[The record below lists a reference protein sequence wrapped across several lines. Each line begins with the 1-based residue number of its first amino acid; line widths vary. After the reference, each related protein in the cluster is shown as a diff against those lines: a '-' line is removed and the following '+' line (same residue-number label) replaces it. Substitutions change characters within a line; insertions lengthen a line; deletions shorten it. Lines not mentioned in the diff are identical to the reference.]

1 MTKKNFNKIKT
12 KNDITTFVIFLNT
25 IGMNELQ
32 NNKNILLAEEFPPE
46 HRIKVSIPDFPIN
59 FECIFNC
66 DEDIETAFKDII
78 ELFNIYV
85 QNNQT
90 PIVQFYD
97 FTLAEEAEAE
107 KEADTDYIF
116 YVNTLNKYCIIKK
129 QEETEVLKAY
139 KNGDWEKLDEL
150 WQKDNS

>member
-1 MTKKNFNKIKT
+1 MTKKDFNKIKT
-12 KNDITTFVIFLNT
+12 KNDIITFVIFLNT

-32 NNKNILLAEEFPPE
+32 NNKNILLAEDFPPE
-46 HRIKVSIPDFPIN
+46 YRIKVSIPPDFPIN

-66 DEDIETAFKDII
+66 DEDIKTAFKDIM

-90 PIVQFYD
+90 PVVQFYD
-97 FTLAEEAEAE
+97 FIFSEEA
-107 KEADTDYIF
+107 EADTDYIF
-116 YVNTLNKYCIIKK
+116 YVNTLNKYCIIEK

-139 KNGDWEKLDEL
+139 KNDDWEKLEKL